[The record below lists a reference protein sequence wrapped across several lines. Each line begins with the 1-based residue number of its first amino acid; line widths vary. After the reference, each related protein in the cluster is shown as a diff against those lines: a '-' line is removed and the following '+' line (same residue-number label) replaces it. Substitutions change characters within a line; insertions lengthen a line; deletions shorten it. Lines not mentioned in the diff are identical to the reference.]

1 MMFYIERKRK
11 EFILGMRNRGI
22 HDPRI
27 WASEG
32 GNSILN
38 LNLENFGVTNTR
50 EELQLVL
57 LYK

>member
-1 MMFYIERKRK
+1 MFYIERKWK
-11 EFILGMRNRGI
+11 EFILGIRNWGI

-38 LNLENFGVTNTR
+38 LNLENFEVTNTR
-50 EELQLVL
+50 EELRLVF